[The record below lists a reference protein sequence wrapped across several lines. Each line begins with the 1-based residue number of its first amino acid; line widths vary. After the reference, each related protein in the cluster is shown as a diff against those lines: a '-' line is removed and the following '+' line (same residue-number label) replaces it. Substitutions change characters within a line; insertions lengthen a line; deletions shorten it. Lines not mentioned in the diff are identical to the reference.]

1 MKKLFAA
8 LQKSAAAPYF
18 YAVKFNKLIQPYS
31 VKTEIFQKT
40 TKTVFCFCRKLCIIN
55 YKIISCL
62 RIYDGTPTLV
72 AYGASLSVNVSEIF
86 NNDESIQV
94 FDSFSKEFSKSAEPI
109 NSAKFINGGKQIE
122 ITYLSGEDY
131 SRITEVKDIDL
142 NSGK

>member
-1 MKKLFAA
+1 M
-8 LQKSAAAPYF
+8 
-18 YAVKFNKLIQPYS
+18 
-31 VKTEIFQKT
+31 
-40 TKTVFCFCRKLCIIN
+40 
-55 YKIISCL
+55 
-62 RIYDGTPTLV
+62 

-94 FDSFSKEFSKSAEPI
+94 FDSFSKEFSKSAELI
-109 NSAKFINGGKQIE
+109 KSAKFINGGKQIE